1 MSWRIIACGV
11 IMGLLSSFGMELVK
25 EGRPASEIVVAENAP
40 EGTLLAARDLQFHL
54 EKMSGAKISIVTPDK
69 IQAKNLIC
77 VGESDETRKVGY
89 RMPNFKQSGYDIQVK
104 ENVAILTGPVT
115 VFRKKQTPYENDLHE
130 QMRIHSLQSD
140 GVSAEEDCGPMHAV
154 SAFLEH
160 LGVRFYAPYE
170 DGTIIPHLETVV
182 VEDFSETKTAAFAR
196 RVYSGTMPG
205 QDLECA
211 MWFRRLKCGSSLECA
226 GMFPIAAVLKGK
238 VHSEWA
244 AADQF
249 GQPMLSNEGCIFP
262 RFTNK
267 DFQRRC
273 AEYVC
278 RFLDA
283 NPDMKELELV
293 LPSLRGVQDDRDFK
307 AWLTKKVFPQP
318 VNEDIMAA
326 FYIAVANEVRKR
338 HPDCVLICR
347 NDFPSSHYRS
357 DIPENLKFYPSSMS
371 VVLYA
376 WQKNRE
382 KYLKQL
388 KKRADWFS
396 KHPMQQREW
405 WNEFECPDTPRQGFW
420 FMHALQEVRK
430 GQQQYLSGIVI
441 ETGTDKEAKRL
452 AEVPLIHLM
461 YYVNSKLLW
470 NPDLD
475 MDALLDEYCRLWFG
489 TAEKEMRTFLTFA
502 ENMASLQQEM
512 RSIFCQNE
520 QQWENDINFW
530 FELLSKAK
538 GKTSAG
544 SIYRRRIEAL
554 EKAFAQLKDVFPKSA
569 PAGNS
574 LVGKILPSKTFCD
587 GDFSKY
593 GNWTVLH
600 GDKEGNR
607 TEFALGMTE
616 DRSRLFVAFRCYEP
630 EMTKLKKAEL
640 LPDDPAIF
648 DFEHIRI
655 DFKPEGRIG
664 YMAAINPWG
673 SFADGSHDPDE
684 LAKWGSFMGWSKPMT
699 RGWARCYDNR
709 WEAEIV
715 IDVWDCGKKPDF
727 GEPWEIDI
735 TRSHG
740 GRQRK
745 QSVLGHKYQYQ
756 LTLPKVDSIGRP
768 LNSYYE
774 RLEQIHGTRDEA
786 VYSVKRAEGKVDISS
801 AWDSKEW
808 KDVPEMRLG
817 WELVTSASSGFHPD
831 ARAKIQY
838 DDEYLYV
845 LYQVRDQYVRG
856 TFKNDQDMVCLDS
869 CMEFFIQP
877 DRAGPYYNFEC
888 NCIGTLLLYE
898 AKRQGRRLGMVPVS
912 LEELGEVKRFSTLP
926 RNLSGELEMPVTWRL
941 GLQIPL
947 SLFIR
952 RCGVKLPLKGQVWY
966 GNVYKCADWTSHPCW
981 LMWKKNETF
990 HYPEGFGAFVFE

>member
-1 MSWRIIACGV
+1 
-11 IMGLLSSFGMELVK
+11 
-25 EGRPASEIVVAENAP
+25 
-40 EGTLLAARDLQFHL
+40 
-54 EKMSGAKISIVTPDK
+54 
-69 IQAKNLIC
+69 
-77 VGESDETRKVGY
+77 
-89 RMPNFKQSGYDIQVK
+89 
-104 ENVAILTGPVT
+104 
-115 VFRKKQTPYENDLHE
+115 
-130 QMRIHSLQSD
+130 
-140 GVSAEEDCGPMHAV
+140 
-154 SAFLEH
+154 
-160 LGVRFYAPYE
+160 
-170 DGTIIPHLETVV
+170 
-182 VEDFSETKTAAFAR
+182 
-196 RVYSGTMPG
+196 
-205 QDLECA
+205 
-211 MWFRRLKCGSSLECA
+211 
-226 GMFPIAAVLKGK
+226 
-238 VHSEWA
+238 
-244 AADQF
+244 
-249 GQPMLSNEGCIFP
+249 
-262 RFTNK
+262 
-267 DFQRRC
+267 
-273 AEYVC
+273 
-278 RFLDA
+278 
-283 NPDMKELELV
+283 
-293 LPSLRGVQDDRDFK
+293 
-307 AWLTKKVFPQP
+307 
-318 VNEDIMAA
+318 
-326 FYIAVANEVRKR
+326 
-338 HPDCVLICR
+338 
-347 NDFPSSHYRS
+347 
-357 DIPENLKFYPSSMS
+357 
-371 VVLYA
+371 
-376 WQKNRE
+376 
-382 KYLKQL
+382 
-388 KKRADWFS
+388 
-396 KHPMQQREW
+396 
-405 WNEFECPDTPRQGFW
+405 
-420 FMHALQEVRK
+420 
-430 GQQQYLSGIVI
+430 
-441 ETGTDKEAKRL
+441 
-452 AEVPLIHLM
+452 
-461 YYVNSKLLW
+461 
-470 NPDLD
+470 
-475 MDALLDEYCRLWFG
+475 
-489 TAEKEMRTFLTFA
+489 
-502 ENMASLQQEM
+502 
-512 RSIFCQNE
+512 
-520 QQWENDINFW
+520 INFW